1 MSRYHP
7 TQPIV
12 ALCIALTFFACAQK
26 PKSENLHPS
35 AFAQEAKVVRVNVD
49 NNVTRFETYAIIAMD
64 AYEREDFATAAAYFE
79 KLYDLEPQKE
89 YLIDAIK
96 SASMVKDFARIRR
109 LIEKGKGT
117 FGDDKFINRYLVAYY
132 LDKGEIDK
140 AAEVVKKLLQK
151 NPGQKD
157 YELAAVLAKLKGEIP
172 KAESLLR
179 KAYRLKHDP
188 RILLQLS
195 EILLKQNRLEEAIR
209 LMETHVRIYGCDKA
223 LCGVLVKI
231 YTQKQDLRALASL
244 YKKLYATTKDPLY
257 ANALL
262 ELYSYEK
269 NYDAAIA
276 FLKKYHFDDEI
287 LLDIYTAKQD
297 YKKAYRLAMA
307 LYQKRLDPRFLAKA
321 AILEY
326 ESSPKKSKK
335 LLTDVID
342 KFEKSVYQLDDP
354 LYYNYYAYLLI
365 DHDIDV
371 AKGIDLV
378 KKALKKAPDSLYYI
392 DTLAWGYYKEGRCD
406 AAWKLMQ
413 PYEKEE
419 EPEIREHIEKI
430 KQCLKEKK
438 Q

>member
-7 TQPIV
+7 TQPILA
-12 ALCIALTFFACAQK
+12 ALLVLTFSACARK
-26 PKSENLHPS
+26 AENVQPLPL
-35 AFAQEAKVVRVNVD
+35 QQTKVVHVNVD
-49 NNVTRFETYAIIAMD
+49 NNITKIETYAIIAMD
-64 AYEREDFATAAAYFE
+64 AYERRDYATAATHFE
-79 KLYDLEPQKE
+79 KLYDLDPQKE

-96 SASMVKDFARIRR
+96 AASMVKDFPRIRR
-109 LIEKGKGT
+109 LIEKGQGE

-140 AAEVVKKLLQK
+140 AANVVRKLLREK
-151 NPGQKD
+151 PDEKD
-157 YELAAVLAKLKGEIP
+157 FELAALLAKLQGNP
-172 KAESLLR
+172 KRAKNYFL
-179 KAYRLKHDP
+179 KAYRLKHNP

-195 EILLKQNRLEEAIR
+195 EILLRENKTDEAIR

-223 LCGVLVKI
+223 LCTALVKI
-231 YTQKQDLRALASL
+231 YTQKQDLGALASL
-244 YKKLYATTKDPLY
+244 YKKLYVTTKDPLY

-287 LLDIYTAKQD
+287 LLDIYTAKKD
-297 YKKAYRLAMA
+297 YKKAYDLAMK
-307 LYQKRLDPRFLAKA
+307 LYKERLDPKFLAKA

-326 ESSPKKSKK
+326 ESTPKKSKK
-335 LLTDVID
+335 LLKDVIA
-342 KFEKSVYQLDDP
+342 KFEKSVYQLESA

-365 DHDIDV
+365 DHDIDIP
-371 AKGIDLV
+371 KGIELV
-378 KKALKKAPDSLYYI
+378 KKALALEPDSLFYI
-392 DTLAWGYYKEGRCD
+392 DTLAWGYFKEGKCNEAYR
-406 AAWKLMQ
+406 LMK
-413 PYEKEE
+413 PYENEK
-419 EPEIREHIEKI
+419 EPEIVEHIEKI